1 MEYWHDLV
9 TEKSWKLLQQLRGKF
24 KFILIGGWAVYLLAR
39 TQKSKDIDIIVEMKT
54 LQQIKS
60 SYELRKND
68 SLRKYEIKA
77 DEVDVDI
84 YVPYYSRL
92 AIPVEKVESLKIEGF
107 DVARAEELLILKQGA
122 EKDRRHSEKGEKD
135 RIDVM
140 SLLLNCEVDWKRYRR
155 ILKENIKGSRLEGA
169 GTITGL
175 LALVRGFNEYRHFG
189 MLPSEFKKKKQK
201 LLEEIRKL

>member
-1 MEYWHDLV
+1 MEYWHDLI

-39 TQKSKDIDIIVEMKT
+39 TQKSKDVDIIVDVNT
-54 LQQIKS
+54 LQRLKNE
-60 SYELRKND
+60 YDLRKND
-68 SLRKYEIKA
+68 ALRKYEIKA

-92 AIPVEKVESLKIEGF
+92 AMPVEKVESLKIEGF
-107 DVARAEELLILKQGA
+107 DVARPEELLILKQGA

-140 SLLLNCEVDWKRYRR
+140 SLLLDSIIDFHRYRQVVAANK
-155 ILKENIKGSRLEGA
+155 KEELIIRLLE
-169 GTITGL
+169 
-175 LALVRGFNEYRHFG
+175 LVRGFSEYKYFNIT
-189 MLPSEFKKKKQK
+189 PSEFKRRKEK
-201 LLEEIRKL
+201 LVDELRKL

>member
-9 TEKSWKLLQQLRGKF
+9 TEKSWKLLQQLKGKF

-39 TQKSKDIDIIVEMKT
+39 TQKSKDIDIIVEVET
-54 LQQIKS
+54 LQQVKS

-84 YVPYYSRL
+84 YVPYYSQL
-92 AIPVEKVESLKIEGF
+92 AIPVQKVESLKIEGF

-135 RIDVM
+135 RIDVI

-155 ILKENIKGSRLEGA
+155 ILKENKLEGA
-169 GTITGL
+169 ITEL

-201 LLEEIRKL
+201 LLDEIRRL